1 MPNRAVGITSTLNTP
16 THKFP
21 ASILTHELGHDLGFL
36 HVYNDAAMGDKL
48 GNVED
53 CLTDNPNNG
62 SAVMGY
68 TNWDGV
74 ISWSQCSVNK
84 FKSIFDG
91 TDHFRSAAQGGKYSC
106 ATFSSDALP
115 ETYNPG
121 GTPFAS
127 GQNGYLH
134 RMSSSTTPATTASTF
149 VVSKITVLDVNGAAI
164 SSDKLNFDFTSARV
178 QNFSNYTSFKTQLES
193 LLLSNESERKQLT
206 WDLETSQATTL
217 ITLKSD
223 TEIGAIEF
231 ETDTDDET
239 RDIQFKKKIWNG
251 STITTP
257 TTSSGY
263 MNRYKGLYEKKSAS
277 SSWYKRRFYDFQT
290 PSSRIF
296 LREAKDGLK
305 NITDDRAKAKRLAEV
320 VAERLGGERPDI
332 EAASEADVARVG
344 AKVVPV
350 GKLRVGVCRHRAL
363 LYKYCADRVGL
374 SCRLVR
380 GDYREGNHGGAHAWN
395 VVVLYGVAWLCDVM
409 HEPGELYEEGSA
421 KAAHYKRLPERGGGD
436 DGGGAGM
443 ASPPASRRRR
453 RALVRL

>member
-193 LLLSNESERKQLT
+193 LLLSNESERK
-206 WDLETSQATTL
+206 
-217 ITLKSD
+217 
-223 TEIGAIEF
+223 
-231 ETDTDDET
+231 
-239 RDIQFKKKIWNG
+239 
-251 STITTP
+251 
-257 TTSSGY
+257 
-263 MNRYKGLYEKKSAS
+263 
-277 SSWYKRRFYDFQT
+277 
-290 PSSRIF
+290 
-296 LREAKDGLK
+296 
-305 NITDDRAKAKRLAEV
+305 
-320 VAERLGGERPDI
+320 
-332 EAASEADVARVG
+332 
-344 AKVVPV
+344 
-350 GKLRVGVCRHRAL
+350 
-363 LYKYCADRVGL
+363 
-374 SCRLVR
+374 
-380 GDYREGNHGGAHAWN
+380 
-395 VVVLYGVAWLCDVM
+395 
-409 HEPGELYEEGSA
+409 
-421 KAAHYKRLPERGGGD
+421 
-436 DGGGAGM
+436 
-443 ASPPASRRRR
+443 
-453 RALVRL
+453 